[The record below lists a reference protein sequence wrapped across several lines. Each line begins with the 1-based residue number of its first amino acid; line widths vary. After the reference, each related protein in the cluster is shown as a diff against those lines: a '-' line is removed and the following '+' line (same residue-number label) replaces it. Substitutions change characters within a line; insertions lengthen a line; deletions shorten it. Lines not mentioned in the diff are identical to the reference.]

1 MLDTHARRFVQPAVE
16 QAAKGFIKLGFKANQ
31 VTWLAF
37 LVALPVS
44 ILIYQGSS
52 WVAVILL
59 WTSGA
64 LDAIDGSI
72 ARRLGQA
79 SPWGT
84 LLDITFDR
92 LVELSVIISLAA
104 RYPQTQFLLLLL
116 TAGIVF
122 SMTVFLTVGALSNK
136 QGTKSFYY
144 QAGLAERT
152 EGFILLT
159 LMILLPQHLD
169 WITGLF
175 LAAVLITAVQRML
188 EARKTFN

>member
-1 MLDTHARRFVQPAVE
+1 MLDTHARRFIQPAFE

-37 LVALPVS
+37 LVALPVG

-52 WVAVILL
+52 WLPVLLL

-92 LVELSVIISLAA
+92 LVELSVIIGLAA

-122 SMTVFLTVGALSNK
+122 SMTVFLTVGALSEK
-136 QGTKSFYY
+136 QSNKSFYY

-159 LMILLPQHLD
+159 LMILFPKHLD
-169 WITGLF
+169 WLTGFF
-175 LAAVLITAVQRML
+175 LATVLITAIQRMV
-188 EARKTFN
+188 EARKILR